1 MKNPLITV
9 IIPVYNVEQYLEK
22 CLDSVINQDYPDL
35 EIILVDD
42 GSPDQC
48 GEICERYAKKD
59 SRIKVIHKKNGGL
72 SDARNVAIDV
82 AFGEYITFVDS
93 DDYISEDYAS
103 TLYELIKKNDC
114 KISASGFIRF
124 EQDDVLK
131 VGNEVIKEYVF
142 SSDNAVKEMFYQ
154 QKFDTSA
161 WAKLYHRSLFSDGLR
176 YPVGLLYEDLAT
188 TYKLI
193 RKSDKVTFST
203 KETYCYLIRSNS
215 IEGSPFSKKKYES
228 LLKIIEELEIY
239 KLKNL
244 EFSKAIDCR
253 ILNFLFHLLFE
264 TEKNSDYENMIFNM
278 IKKYRLKVLKDFNAR
293 KKTTIS
299 ILLSFFGIS
308 VLRFFYNYGK
318 SRH

>member
-1 MKNPLITV
+1 MKKPLITI
-9 IIPVYNVEQYLEK
+9 IIPIYKVEEYLEK
-22 CLDSVINQDYPDL
+22 CVDSVINQSYSNL
-35 EIILVDD
+35 EIFLVDD
-42 GSPDQC
+42 GSPDKC
-48 GEICERYAKKD
+48 GEICESYAKAD

-82 AFGEYITFVDS
+82 ASGEYITFVDS
-93 DDYISEDYAS
+93 DDYVSDDYVS

-114 KISASGFIRF
+114 KISVSGYIRF

-131 VGNEVIKEYVF
+131 TCNKVTKEYLF
-142 SSDNAVKEMFYQ
+142 SPEEAVKVMFYQ
-154 QKFDTSA
+154 RKFDTTA
-161 WAKLYHRSLFSDGLR
+161 WAKLYHRSLFSDGVR

-188 TYKLI
+188 TYKLFQ
-193 RKSDKVTFST
+193 KSDKIAFAF
-203 KETYCYLIRSNS
+203 KKTYFYLIRSTS
-215 IEGSPFSKKKYES
+215 IEGSPFSEKKYIS

-239 KLKNL
+239 KLQNL

-264 TEKNSDYENMIFNM
+264 TEKKSHYENTIFGM
-278 IKKYRLKVLKDFNAR
+278 IKKYRLKVLNDFNAR

-308 VLRFFYNYGK
+308 VLRFFYNFGK
-318 SRH
+318 SRC